1 MATREKPPEGRRG
14 RKRRAA
20 HEAEDMVAETI
31 VANPPS
37 SEELSHK
44 FLEDLAFIHDV
55 GIDL

>member
-31 VANPPS
+31 VANPLS
-37 SEELSHK
+37 SEELSHR
-44 FLEDLAFIHDV
+44 FLEDLAFIHMYE
-55 GIDL
+55 